1 MGKSLQMESTTKSG
15 DHICV
20 VEEAVMCIDSD
31 KKGNVEVRKRKK
43 LSQFKH
49 GVDMALCR
57 EREDDN
63 MR

>member
-1 MGKSLQMESTTKSG
+1 MESTTKSG
-15 DHICV
+15 EHISV
-20 VEEAVMCIDSD
+20 VEEAVMCVDSD

-43 LSQFKH
+43 LCQFKH
-49 GVDMALCR
+49 RVDMTLCR